1 MKKNSLV
8 WLIIIWSILI
18 IFSYLW
24 NYKII
29 VSNNNE
35 LVLNKSKAFFE
46 QILSARA
53 WNSSHGGVYVPVTGK
68 TQPNQ
73 YLEDSLRDIVTVDGL
88 KLTKINPAYMTR
100 QISEINSVN
109 YDIQF
114 HITSLNPIRP
124 ANKSDEWE
132 TIALH
137 EFEHGTPEILELAK
151 NDSSAVYRFMAPL
164 TTKQSCLQC
173 HAKQGYQEGDIR
185 GGISIS
191 FPAEL
196 YLKVV
201 NSQLINLAVV
211 HFLILVLGITGLLIF
226 YRKLNA
232 YFLVIKTQNQELVEL
247 NAAKD
252 KFFSIIAHDL
262 KSPFNSIMG
271 LSEILVEQIQEKDY
285 AGIEKYAGIIHKS
298 SHRAVDLLMSL
309 MQWSLS
315 QTGRME
321 FNPETIELVGFINE
335 IITMSEEIAR
345 QKSIVIKKDFPSNAA
360 VVADQDMINTVLRNL
375 LSNAIKFTKPGGE
388 ILVSINQKP
397 NGMTVSVK
405 DSGIGISADRID
417 KLFQIDESY
426 STPGTNNERGTG
438 LGLILCKEFIEK
450 HGGRIWVESQE
461 GNGSVVSFSLPANE

>member
-1 MKKNSLV
+1 V
-8 WLIIIWSILI
+8 I

-137 EFEHGTPEILELAK
+137 EFENGTPEILELAK
-151 NDSSAVYRFMAPL
+151 NDSSVVYRFMAPL

-173 HAKQGYQEGDIR
+173 HAKQGYKEGNIR

-191 FPAEL
+191 FPAAL

-211 HFLILVLGITGLLIF
+211 HFLILVLGIAGLLIF

-232 YFLVIKTQNQELVEL
+232 YFLVIKIQNQELVEL

-271 LSEILVEQIQEKDY
+271 LSEVLVEQIQKKDY
-285 AGIEKYAGIIHKS
+285 AGIEKYAGIIHNS
-298 SHRAVDLLMSL
+298 SQRAVDLLMNL
-309 MQWSLS
+309 MEWSLS

-321 FNPETIELVGFINE
+321 FIPEQIEMVELINE
-335 IITMSEEIAR
+335 VEYLSNDIAR
-345 QKSIVIKKDFPSNAA
+345 QKSITISKDVPNHATVF
-360 VVADQDMINTVLRNL
+360 ADKAMISAVLRNL
-375 LSNAIKFTKPGGE
+375 VSNAIKFTKPGGQITISAVE
-388 ILVSINQKP
+388 KP
-397 NGMTVSVK
+397 DELIVSVA
-405 DSGIGISADRID
+405 DTGVGISNDRNEN
-417 KLFQIDESY
+417 LFRLDESY
-426 STPGTNNERGTG
+426 STTGTNNEKGTG

-450 HGGRIWVESQE
+450 HGGKIWVESQE
-461 GNGSVVSFSLPANE
+461 GKGSIFSFTIPTLK